1 MLSLVQVTL
10 KISFI
15 CCHSTPNNPFRA
27 EEVIDSSWKTWC
39 SGYRRLR
46 ISCLPD
52 LSSYS
57 LGGRRAE
64 EVIDSSSN
72 DLVQRVQE
80 ASAFHSTLKE
90 GFAGQ
95 YIFSL
100 WRRADEVIDSSSED
114 LVQRVQDITGSEGA
128 WAGLDP
134 VAGSFTSTV
143 SRLNMRNRYKN
154 STFRE
159 LVMSGEGTWAGLDP
173 PVGGSFT
180 SIVCILQSCNSCE
193 HFLS

>member
-1 MLSLVQVTL
+1 MLLLTRRSILALQGGRGDRLLHRGYGAATMLSLVQVTM

-64 EVIDSSSN
+64 EVIDSSSD

-80 ASAFHSTLKE
+80 ASVFLFKTKTRVCRSNPFFRYGAGRTRSSILPRKTWCSGCRTSPAARAPGPAWTL
-90 GFAGQ
+90 
-95 YIFSL
+95 L
-100 WRRADEVIDSSSED
+100 RAASPA
-114 LVQRVQDITGSEGA
+114 R
-128 WAGLDP
+128 
-134 VAGSFTSTV
+134 
-143 SRLNMRNRYKN
+143 
-154 STFRE
+154 
-159 LVMSGEGTWAGLDP
+159 
-173 PVGGSFT
+173 
-180 SIVCILQSCNSCE
+180 
-193 HFLS
+193 